1 MPAFKQIWDLP
12 NNFQEPAQ
20 GIAHMLT
27 EAALETKTDGG
38 STYDCMDL
46 KKANKAIKDSHD
58 NLAVVGLYH
67 RQNQQSHSEVKAQFN
82 WVKTQLNSMGV
93 EGILAGGVEWE
104 NAIEQGFTNLATQ
117 KDDAWVIWQDDSAH
131 KTTYQYN
138 LLFAVQKG
146 NFLLA
151 VPVSMTVTA
160 NKEKKKFIGITVSD
174 TATFMVTLDVM
185 KITEYVGA

>member
-1 MPAFKQIWDLP
+1 MPAFKQIWNLP

-20 GIAHMLT
+20 GIAHMIT
-27 EAALETKTDGG
+27 EAALETKKDGG
-38 STYDCMDL
+38 STYDYMDL
-46 KKANKAIKDSHD
+46 NKVNQAIKASHD
-58 NLAVVGLYH
+58 DLAVVGLYH
-67 RQNQQSHSEVKAQFN
+67 RQNQQSHSEVKAQYN

-93 EGILAGGVEWE
+93 AGILDGGVDWE
-104 NAIEQGFTNLATQ
+104 KAIEDGFTHLATQ
-117 KDDAWVIWQDDSAH
+117 NDDAWVIWQDDSSH

-174 TATFMVTLDVM
+174 SATFSVTLDVM
-185 KITEYVGA
+185 KITQYVGQ